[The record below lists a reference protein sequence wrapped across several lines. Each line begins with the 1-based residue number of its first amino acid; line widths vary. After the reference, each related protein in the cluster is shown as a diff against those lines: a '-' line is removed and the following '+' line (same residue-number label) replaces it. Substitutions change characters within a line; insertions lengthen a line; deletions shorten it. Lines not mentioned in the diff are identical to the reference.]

1 MVLAFRLWSEREEE
15 MSDNLT
21 TERRLVE
28 AALLRILARALV
40 GSEALAPLVEA
51 CAEGEADWAAYRGEP
66 AEDPVE
72 LAFAVNAG
80 GLEDQVRF
88 ILDHFGLDEGERRL
102 MRLAW
107 PESAAAA

>member
-1 MVLAFRLWSEREEE
+1 MTDS
-15 MSDNLT
+15 LT

-28 AALLRILARALV
+28 AALLRILARAAV
-40 GSEALAPLVEA
+40 DMEALIPLVAA

-72 LAFAVNAG
+72 LAFTINCG
-80 GLEDQVRF
+80 GIAEQVRF
-88 ILDHFGLDEGERRL
+88 ILDHYGVDEGERRL

-107 PESAAAA
+107 PESAEAA